1 MAVAIP
7 VVDSEVILR
16 RILKGDPS
24 MSSSWSLM
32 LMESALWVIATEWV
46 KESPATGTHS
56 ECSRLLFRV
65 FS

>member
-1 MAVAIP
+1 
-7 VVDSEVILR
+7 
-16 RILKGDPS
+16 